1 MRKILSVLLIMT
13 LLFSSAFAESATAT
27 LQELYAQAEL
37 LMVQGDYAGAATKF
51 ETLGAYSDA
60 SQMAMYCKAIAAAES
75 FGMYS
80 VAVDAFKNLGDFKDS
95 KQLSAY
101 YLARGY
107 EASGSKKADAEN
119 IQSASD
125 TELAESYQ
133 LLNAA
138 SEIYAGLA
146 LFKDCIARC
155 AACESAKES
164 IFAEQEARRSSER
177 ENRYQEAITLQEQG
191 EYASAK
197 ALFSALS
204 PYKDCIERIALCEQS
219 IIESDYMQG
228 EALLSD
234 GKWEEAIE
242 AFKKAG
248 TYKDAQQRI
257 EYAQQCIWASYYEQG
272 KALYASGEEF
282 EALVAFYRAQNYSDS
297 VAQRRQLLSQRS
309 GRIAAGNDFTIG
321 LKDDGTVLATG
332 YNFNKQCDVASWE
345 NIVAVAAGHRHTV
358 GLRADGTVA
367 VAGAPIGYGYSF
379 RSAVNAIVPIGDSD
393 VYKWKDIVAIAAGN
407 DFTLGLKSDGTVV
420 AAGNNKYV
428 QFDVSSWHDIVS
440 IAAGG
445 RHAVGLKSD
454 GTVVVIGEDY
464 AINNIK
470 NNQSDWRDIME
481 VAAGESHIVGLRA
494 DGTVVA
500 AGGLQPYV
508 YGECN
513 VQSWENIVAIS
524 CFGSTTVG
532 LHADGTGILAGRD
545 WDGLSKVNNWN
556 KIISIAA
563 GSSHVIGVC
572 EDGTVV
578 AVGDNGEKQCNVSN
592 WVLWD

>member
-37 LMVQGDYAGAATKF
+37 LMVQGDYTGAAAKF

-60 SQMAMYCKAIAAAES
+60 SQMSMYCKAIAAAES
-75 FGMYS
+75 FGMYA
-80 VAVDAFKNLGDFKDS
+80 VAVDAFSDLGDFKDS
-95 KQLSAY
+95 KQLAIYYSARSY
-101 YLARGY
+101 ESDGRFIVNVENIASVSDVDLAR
-107 EASGSKKADAEN
+107 AWNLLD
-119 IQSASD
+119 SASI
-125 TELAESYQ
+125 
-133 LLNAA
+133 
-138 SEIYAGLA
+138 IYVDLA
-146 LFKDCIARC
+146 LFKDCMSRLDSCRVTQKMIN
-155 AACESAKES
+155 
-164 IFAEQEARRSSER
+164 AEQELRSAATQ
-177 ENRYQEAITLQEQG
+177 ENTYQNALLLQEQG
-191 EYASAK
+191 KYEDAK
-197 ALFSALS
+197 SLFVQLGS
-204 PYKDCIERIALCEQS
+204 YKDCVDRIAQCENAIFEEHEKMLKSYYQ
-219 IIESDYMQG
+219 QG
-228 EALLSD
+228 ETLLSE
-234 GKWEEAIE
+234 GKWEEAIA
-242 AFKKAG
+242 AFVKAD
-248 TYKDAQQRI
+248 TYSNAKERI
-257 EYAQQCIWASYYEQG
+257 LVTYYEQG
-272 KALYASGEEF
+272 KALCASGNEF

-345 NIVAVAAGHRHTV
+345 NIVAVAAGYRHTV

-379 RSAVNAIVPIGDSD
+379 SMAANDIIPIGDSD

-563 GSSHVIGVC
+563 GYSHVIGVC